1 MLRQL
6 LSSHD
11 NGQSMVIYHS
21 CMNRAPSVVIVSC
34 QRSESGYIS
43 FMYEI
48 CSVSCDRF
56 VTTVRAWLYLIQVRT
71 MLRQLLSSS
80 DNGQSMVIYP

>member
-11 NGQSMVIYHS
+11 NGQSMV
-21 CMNRAPSVVIVSC
+21 
-34 QRSESGYIS
+34 YIPK
-43 FMYEI
+43 
-48 CSVSCDRF
+48 V
-56 VTTVRAWLYLIQVRT
+56 WT
-71 MLRQLLSSS
+71 MLCQLLSSH

>member
-11 NGQSMVIYHS
+11 SGQSMV
-21 CMNRAPSVVIVSC
+21 
-34 QRSESGYIS
+34 YIPKIS
-43 FMYEI
+43 
-48 CSVSCDRF
+48 
-56 VTTVRAWLYLIQVRT
+56 T
-71 MLRQLLSSS
+71 MLRQFLSSS